1 MFTANHGMEDVEVG
15 HNGGDAVEL
24 VHQRR
29 IHVVEKL
36 GAHCG
41 PALQRGSL
49 SWTGGRFGWA
59 LKERGGLSNPRS
71 EALGIACH

>member
-1 MFTANHGMEDVEVG
+1 MEDVEVG
-15 HNGGDAVEL
+15 HIGGDAVEL

-49 SWTGGRFGWA
+49 SDGRA
-59 LKERGGLSNPRS
+59 IR
-71 EALGIACH
+71 